1 MIKEIDKICP
11 EEGTFDEMPNDINSQ
26 APDMNLNNISE

>member
-11 EEGTFDEMPNDINSQ
+11 EEGTFDEMPNDTYSQ
-26 APDMNLNNISE
+26 APDTNSNNSE

>member
-11 EEGTFDEMPNDINSQ
+11 EEGTFDAQ
-26 APDMNLNNISE
+26 TLNQRLNTTGDEAVL

>member
-11 EEGTFDEMPNDINSQ
+11 EEGMPNDLANDPYPQ
-26 APDMNLNNISE
+26 TQDMSPNTNFE